1 MVVSKSHWSE
11 SEACLVGSYSLHCP
25 LYGNGERL
33 VVGHMPLSC
42 ILSSERQGDILS
54 FRSCH
59 ELILCLCLGQH
70 RNGQPCSATKSSEF
84 PGGFGVV
91 VPYKVGP
98 FQLQV
103 HGYNSTYRG
112 EKPQLPTRP
121 RPFIW
126 VWTPFITIVGAHLV
140 LKSLIFTRGLR
151 PSQ

>member
-1 MVVSKSHWSE
+1 MIVSKSHWSE

-42 ILSSERQGDILS
+42 TLSSERQGNILS

-59 ELILCLCLGQH
+59 ELTHAYVSANTETANLAV
-70 RNGQPCSATKSSEF
+70 QPNPQSFRGVLEWLYPIRWAPSSCKYTVIT
-84 PGGFGVV
+84 PLTGV
-91 VPYKVGP
+91 KK
-98 FQLQV
+98 
-103 HGYNSTYRG
+103 T
-112 EKPQLPTRP
+112 QLPTRP

-140 LKSLIFTRGLR
+140 LKSQIFTRGLR